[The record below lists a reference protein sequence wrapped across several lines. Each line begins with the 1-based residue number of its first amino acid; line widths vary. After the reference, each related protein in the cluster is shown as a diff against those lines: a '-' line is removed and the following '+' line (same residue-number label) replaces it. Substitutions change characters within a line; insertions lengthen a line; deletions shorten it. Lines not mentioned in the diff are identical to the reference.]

1 MEFPASDFYIPL
13 QPGSGLTELT
23 LRSNFGDW
31 GRGSSGGGLKDNNE
45 NKQQESNRFN
55 VLVDSM
61 GGGGFAGDNRRNAPA
76 MG

>member
-1 MEFPASDFYIPL
+1 M
-13 QPGSGLTELT
+13 ELT

-31 GRGSSGGGLKDNNE
+31 GRGSSGGGLKDHNE

-55 VLVDSM
+55 VLMDSPS
-61 GGGGFAGDNRRNAPA
+61 GSAIAGDNRRNAPA

>member
-1 MEFPASDFYIPL
+1 MS
-13 QPGSGLTELT
+13 QPGVTEVT

-31 GRGSSGGGLKDNNE
+31 GRGSSGGGLKDHSE

-61 GGGGFAGDNRRNAPA
+61 GGNSLAGDNRRNAPS

>member
-1 MEFPASDFYIPL
+1 MHFLL
-13 QPGSGLTELT
+13 QPGSGVMELT

-31 GRGSSGGGLKDNNE
+31 GRGSSGGGLKDHNE

-61 GGGGFAGDNRRNAPA
+61 SGSQLAGDNRRNAPA